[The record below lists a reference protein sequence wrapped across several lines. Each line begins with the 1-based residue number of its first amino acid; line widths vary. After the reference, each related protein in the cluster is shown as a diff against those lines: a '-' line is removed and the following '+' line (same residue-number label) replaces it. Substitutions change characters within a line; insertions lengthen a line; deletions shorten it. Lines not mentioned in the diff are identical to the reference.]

1 METSPDSLLLI
12 AGLLLLAKVSGAV
25 AIRFGMPS
33 VLGILVAGLLA
44 GPGALGLIGRDE
56 FVGNL
61 GHIGVVL
68 LMFLAGLET
77 DPQGLR
83 TVGRT
88 AFLVAIGGVALPMG
102 AGCAVGVLAG
112 METMRA
118 LPRSDPDGDLGQHH
132 RGDPEGAGPFR
143 QPRGEH
149 HHGSGNHR

>member
-25 AIRFGMPS
+25 ATRFGMPS
-33 VLGILVAGLLA
+33 VLGILVAGVIA
-44 GPGALGLIGRDE
+44 GPAALGLVEHDA
-56 FVGNL
+56 FVANL

-88 AFLVAIGGVALPMG
+88 AFAVAF
-102 AGCAVGVLAG
+102 
-112 METMRA
+112 T
-118 LPRSDPDGDLGQHH
+118 
-132 RGDPEGAGPFR
+132 
-143 QPRGEH
+143 
-149 HHGSGNHR
+149 

>member
-1 METSPDSLLLI
+1 MAGNVFETNPQTTRNTLANPPKRVSASLRHVETSPDSLLLI

-88 AFLVAIGGVALPMG
+88 AFLVAIAIVIDKAF
-102 AGCAVGVLAG
+102 
-112 METMRA
+112 
-118 LPRSDPDGDLGQHH
+118 
-132 RGDPEGAGPFR
+132 FR
-143 QPRGEH
+143 PLILWSELIAR
-149 HHGSGNHR
+149 R